1 MTSCPAD
8 ATFGAG
14 DPWTEVESPGDTF
27 VDPLPTDIP
36 ATAELVGASELLG
49 AATALLVAGAAVC
62 TANIAGSV
70 TVLVWEAVVFA
81 RLRFGRFLALAL
93 TSTHKTAVIANTVAT
108 VIRDFCIVY
117 YSWKFS
123 PAIECQT
130 KVVPVNGMNSLDFRW
145 DEP

>member
-1 MTSCPAD
+1 MTSWPAD

-49 AATALLVAGAAVC
+49 AAAALLVAGAAVC

-70 TVLVWEAVVFA
+70 TVVVWEAVVFA
-81 RLRFGRFLALAL
+81 RFRFGRFLAVAL
-93 TSTHKTAVIANTVAT
+93 TSAQKTSVIATIVAT
-108 VIRDFCIVY
+108 ALRGFCIVCLLEILSY
-117 YSWKFS
+117 
-123 PAIECQT
+123 
-130 KVVPVNGMNSLDFRW
+130 D
-145 DEP
+145 